1 LPQGTNCCRRWPNE
15 GFAQLKATM
24 EKAQARGRTAMER
37 FQLSGCGYVEFAL
50 SWPRHF
56 VEMFDLPR
64 VLPGSCDEEPTGMG
78 AFGVLI
84 DGIEAAQT
92 EGSLPTGDP
101 LPVALTAWSLVHG
114 IAKLAVSGT
123 LPMLPEKTLEF
134 TWQATELLASGL
146 RRQNHP
152 EPQQSERY

>member
-1 LPQGTNCCRRWPNE
+1 
-15 GFAQLKATM
+15 M